1 MHHCISDMYEAYEM
15 FALGKRCET
24 YRHIVL
30 VESGV

>member
-24 YRHIVL
+24 YRNIL
-30 VESGV
+30 F